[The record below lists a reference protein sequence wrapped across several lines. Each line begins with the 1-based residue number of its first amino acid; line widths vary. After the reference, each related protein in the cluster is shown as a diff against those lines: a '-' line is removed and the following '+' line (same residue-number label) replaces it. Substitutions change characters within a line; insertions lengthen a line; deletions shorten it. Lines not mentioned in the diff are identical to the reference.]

1 MSMHASKLWCVLF
14 SNGGQMMWILFAILF
29 CGSLVYI
36 IVLRKQI
43 QAINSSLTM
52 RLEKPIEQ
60 PITIELV
67 DSSLNT
73 LTKHINQLLFET
85 QQTYIKSA
93 REEKYYK
100 ELISN
105 ISHDFRTPLT
115 AVKGYIQMLKNTEV
129 TADQLSKLSIAEK
142 HVSRL
147 EQLLSIFFE
156 YSYLLSNDIEP
167 QKETVHVLPL
177 IQETVAGLYTEIE
190 QKGLEIELPES
201 NERFTIEAD
210 EAMVVR
216 IIQNLIRNS
225 ITHSYGHITIA
236 LKDSPNAVTIQFSNP
251 IDLAT
256 YNESFDPNVFFDRF
270 YTSDTTRVSN
280 TGLGLSIVKLLSEK
294 LGGKALATIKDDFIT
309 FHIELRKKP
318 QP

>member
-1 MSMHASKLWCVLF
+1 MHASKLWCVLF
-14 SNGGQMMWILFAILF
+14 SNGGHRMWILFAILF
-29 CGSLVYI
+29 CGSLIYI
-36 IVLRKQI
+36 VTLRKQI
-43 QAINSSLTM
+43 QAINTSLTL
-52 RLEKPIEQ
+52 RLEEPIEQ

-67 DSSLNT
+67 DASLNT

-85 QQTYIKSA
+85 EQTRIKSA

-129 TADQLSKLSIAEK
+129 TRDQLDKLNIAEK
-142 HVSRL
+142 HVGRL

-167 QKETVHVLPL
+167 KKETVHVLPL

-201 NERFTIEAD
+201 NDRFTIEAD

-225 ITHSYGHITIA
+225 ITHSYGHIVIEVKEST
-236 LKDSPNAVTIQFSNP
+236 DNVTIQFSNP

-256 YNESFDPNVFFDRF
+256 YNEAFDPNVFFERF
-270 YTSDTTRVSN
+270 YTSNTTRVSN

-294 LGGKALATIKDDFIT
+294 LGGKALATIENDIIT
-309 FHIELRKKP
+309 FHIELRKKL
-318 QP
+318 QPK

>member
-1 MSMHASKLWCVLF
+1 
-14 SNGGQMMWILFAILF
+14 MWILFALLF
-29 CGSLVYI
+29 CGSLIYI
-36 IVLRKQI
+36 VTLRKQI
-43 QAINSSLTM
+43 QAINTSLTM
-52 RLEKPIEQ
+52 RLKEPIEQ

-67 DSSLNT
+67 DASLNT
-73 LTKHINQLLFET
+73 LTKQINQLLFEA
-85 QQTYIKSA
+85 QQTRIKSA

-115 AVKGYIQMLKNTEV
+115 AIKGYIQMLKNTEV
-129 TADQLSKLSIAEK
+129 TADQLGKLSIAEK
-142 HVSRL
+142 HVGRL

-167 QKETVHVLPL
+167 KRETVHVLPL

-201 NERFTIEAD
+201 NDRFTIEAD

-225 ITHSYGHITIA
+225 ITHSYGHIVIEVKEST
-236 LKDSPNAVTIQFSNP
+236 DNVTIQFSNP
-251 IDLAT
+251 IDLST
-256 YNESFDPNVFFDRF
+256 YNEAFDPNVFFDRF
-270 YTSDTTRVSN
+270 YTSDTARVSN

-294 LGGKALATIKDDFIT
+294 LGGKALATIENGIIT
-309 FHIELRKKP
+309 FHIELRKKL
-318 QP
+318 QPK

>member
-1 MSMHASKLWCVLF
+1 
-14 SNGGQMMWILFAILF
+14 MWILFAVLF

-36 IVLRKQI
+36 MTLRKQI
-43 QAINSSLTM
+43 RAINCSLTM
-52 RLEKPIEQ
+52 RLEEPIEQ
-60 PITIELV
+60 PITIELI
-67 DSSLNT
+67 DGSLNM
-73 LTKHINQLLFET
+73 LTKHINQLLFEG
-85 QQTYIKSA
+85 QQTRIKSA

-129 TADQLSKLSIAEK
+129 NGDQLEKLNVAEK

-156 YSYLLSNDIEP
+156 YSYLLSNDLEP
-167 QKETVHVLPL
+167 KREKVHVLPL
-177 IQETVAGLYTEIE
+177 IQETVAGLYAEIE

-216 IIQNLIRNS
+216 IVQNLIRNS
-225 ITHSYGHITIA
+225 VTHSYGHITIA
-236 LKDSPNAVTIQFSNP
+236 LKESADVVTIQFSNP
-251 IDLAT
+251 IDLST
-256 YNESFDPNVFFDRF
+256 YNETFDPNVFFDRF
-270 YTSDTTRVSN
+270 YTADTTRVSN

-294 LGGKALATIKDDFIT
+294 LGGKALATIENGMIT
-309 FHIELRKKP
+309 FNIELCKKL
-318 QP
+318 QPN